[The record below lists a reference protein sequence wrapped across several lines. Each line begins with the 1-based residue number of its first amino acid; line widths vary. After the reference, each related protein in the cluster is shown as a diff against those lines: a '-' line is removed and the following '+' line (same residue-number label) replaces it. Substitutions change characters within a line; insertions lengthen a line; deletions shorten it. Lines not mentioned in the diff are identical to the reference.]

1 MGFGEGLAKWTPG
14 ENEPESQET
23 IIFEFLASRKI
34 NILTNSGYDM
44 KFNTWEQD
52 GDVVRIYET
61 KKELAYHEFKQ
72 EGDKIIFIKM
82 AGSDEE
88 DNWSKVYA
96 GEDFLKVNIL
106 L

>member
-1 MGFGEGLAKWTPG
+1 M
-14 ENEPESQET
+14 
-23 IIFEFLASRKI
+23 
-34 NILTNSGYDM
+34 
-44 KFNTWEQD
+44 
-52 GDVVRIYET
+52 VRIYET
-61 KKELAYHEFKQ
+61 EKELAYHEFKQ

>member
-44 KFNTWEQD
+44 KFNTWE
-52 GDVVRIYET
+52 
-61 KKELAYHEFKQ
+61 
-72 EGDKIIFIKM
+72 
-82 AGSDEE
+82 
-88 DNWSKVYA
+88 
-96 GEDFLKVNIL
+96 
-106 L
+106 